1 VVRTLKNTKNFPI
14 WKKEK
19 KKKNFTIL
27 RIFSKKKAPGNVMGY
42 KLCWAVLDF
51 YEETPVSAL

>member
-1 VVRTLKNTKNFPI
+1 VIRTFKNTKKISI
-14 WKKEK
+14 WKKK

-27 RIFSKKKAPGNVMGY
+27 PKKFPKKKAPGNVRGY
-42 KLCWAVLDF
+42 KQCWALLDF